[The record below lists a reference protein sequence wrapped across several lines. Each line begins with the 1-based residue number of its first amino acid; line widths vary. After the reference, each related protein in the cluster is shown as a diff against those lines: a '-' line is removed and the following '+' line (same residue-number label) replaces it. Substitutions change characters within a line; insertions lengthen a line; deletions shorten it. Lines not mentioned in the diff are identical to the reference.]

1 MGPARIPPDGAAF
14 RDFSLPAA
22 PTPPLVLTFAP
33 SDPSAGGGIQA
44 DLLTC
49 ASMGCHA
56 LTVLTGYTVQD
67 SAGLEDGEAV
77 APEWIDDQ
85 ARSLLEDMPVRA
97 FKIGGLFS
105 AEAVAAVAEILADY
119 SAVPVVLHLG
129 ADPPDA
135 DDAETEDSAEEIMA
149 ATIELLVP
157 QSTLVVAD
165 SLRLEQLVADGLLD
179 LDSADETAAQA
190 LLRRGAAWV
199 LATGLHQPG
208 DIVVNTLRGG
218 GDTAA
223 EPAGEYRWPRLPG
236 NFRGAGPTLSAALAA
251 LLASGM
257 DVRDATAEAQ
267 EYTWQA
273 LASGFQPGMGRLLP
287 DRFFWAKQG
296 EQATAGDDAAPD
308 STESAP

>member
-1 MGPARIPPDGAAF
+1 
-14 RDFSLPAA
+14 
-22 PTPPLVLTFAP
+22 
-33 SDPSAGGGIQA
+33 
-44 DLLTC
+44 
-49 ASMGCHA
+49 MGCHA
-56 LTVLTGYTVQD
+56 LTVLTGTTVQD
-67 SAGLEDGEAV
+67 SAGLEDAESI

-97 FKIGGLFS
+97 FKVGGLFS

-129 ADPPDA
+129 ADPPDTG
-135 DDAETEDSAEEIMA
+135 DAETEDSAEEIMA
-149 ATIELLVP
+149 ATLELLAP
-157 QSTLVVAD
+157 QATVVVAD
-165 SLRLEQLVADGLLD
+165 SLRLAQLAADGLIEI
-179 LDSADETAAQA
+179 DSHEEGAAQA

-208 DIVVNTLRGG
+208 NIVVNTLRGA

-236 NFRGAGPTLSAALAA
+236 NFRGAGATLSAALAA

-257 DVRDATAEAQ
+257 DVRDAVPEAQ

-287 DRFFWAKQG
+287 DRFFWARQNG
-296 EQATAGDDAAPD
+296 EQAADGDADPVEK
-308 STESAP
+308 T

>member
-1 MGPARIPPDGAAF
+1 MT
-14 RDFSLPAA
+14 AA
-22 PTPPLVLTFAP
+22 PTPPLVLSFAP
-33 SDPSAGGGIQA
+33 SDPSAGGGVQA

-67 SAGLEDGEAV
+67 SAGLEDNDAI

-97 FKIGGLFS
+97 FKVGGLFS

-129 ADPPDA
+129 ADPPGSN
-135 DDAETEDSAEEIMA
+135 DAETEDSAEEIMA
-149 ATIELLVP
+149 AVIELLVP
-157 QSTLVVAD
+157 QATLVVAD
-165 SLRLEQLVADGLLD
+165 GLLLEQLAADGLLD
-179 LDSADETAAQA
+179 LEDDDDTGARS
-190 LLRRGAAWV
+190 LLRRGTAWV

-208 DIVVNTLRGG
+208 EIVVNTLYQGG
-218 GDTAA
+218 ETD
-223 EPAGEYRWPRLPG
+223 EPSTEYRWPRLPG
-236 NFRGAGPTLSAALAA
+236 KFRGAGATLSAALAA

-257 DVRDATAEAQ
+257 EVRDAAPEAQ

-273 LASGFQPGMGRLLP
+273 LASGFRPGMGRMLP
-287 DRFFWAKQG
+287 DRFFWAKR
-296 EQATAGDDAAPD
+296 E
-308 STESAP
+308 

>member
-1 MGPARIPPDGAAF
+1 
-14 RDFSLPAA
+14 
-22 PTPPLVLTFAP
+22 
-33 SDPSAGGGIQA
+33 
-44 DLLTC
+44 
-49 ASMGCHA
+49 MGCHA

-67 SAGLEDGEAV
+67 SAGLEDAEAL

-157 QSTLVVAD
+157 QATLVVAD
-165 SLRLEQLVADGLLD
+165 SLRLTQLAADGLLD
-179 LDSADETAAQA
+179 TDTPDETAAHA

-208 DIVVNTLRGG
+208 EIVINTLRGG
-218 GDTAA
+218 GDSAA
-223 EPAGEYRWPRLPG
+223 EPSGEYRWPRLPG
-236 NFRGAGPTLSAALAA
+236 NFRGAGSTLSAALAA

-257 DVRDATAEAQ
+257 EVRDAVPEAQ

-287 DRFFWAKQG
+287 DRFFWARQG
-296 EQATAGDDAAPD
+296 GDTAAETVEPNAGPSKDA
-308 STESAP
+308 S